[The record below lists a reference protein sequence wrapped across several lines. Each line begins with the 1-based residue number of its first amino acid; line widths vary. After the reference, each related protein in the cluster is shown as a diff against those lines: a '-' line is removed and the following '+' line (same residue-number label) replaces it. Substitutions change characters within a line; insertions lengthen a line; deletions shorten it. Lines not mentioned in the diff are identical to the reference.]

1 MATTISAAD
10 TFNQFRVESESCV
23 ARLRSE
29 LKQSWESLRGLLG
42 QQAEAFDHASKT
54 GFESVLLADLEKILE
69 SHAQQLL
76 IQPAQRY
83 RRERC
88 QQRVSEALSDC
99 DRAMEGVIGAMPE
112 FLNLTASEWLDMV
125 GEGHTSL
132 GSRFRLTWSR
142 KPRQI
147 CFRQNLLSGFHH
159 RRAMRLRLE
168 GRLMRLLAECSLEM
182 IVPWQSMLQIW
193 LPQLLSQR
201 GDVSGFHR
209 QAAYF
214 RHRLGAYEKRVAE
227 IMADFNK
234 WSAQFPERIAGH
246 APFQRRARRKPEDL
260 EKPAAQYFQQREY
273 LERQSRAVDA
283 AIDLEFRLAG
293 AERDIAGKAR
303 ETLHDIEREHRELL
317 RELGGVVK
325 WLEKR
330 DDHDSSTFPPAVV
343 NIISAANRLNAWT
356 QAVDRALYQVPET
369 VEVTSSLG
377 NKPPRF
383 WSNFRTQTPRSVFRQ
398 ALQRQDESVVREGL
412 SHLER
417 QHRSM
422 IREIERAREVVA
434 FAAETA
440 QLGKASDLQIER
452 EGIENARSLL
462 EFHRRQ
468 AQDIPPEVEKSLV
481 AAMAAGFLRTHT
493 LLESG
498 HFSVARQSVRYG
510 IPGAARK
517 MSVRFAEL
525 LREGAKFGTR
535 RGVELYRE
543 ALIRIGWSP
552 APTARIPHVVSR
564 VYLSRPGMVF
574 QPAKLPMIYERLFRL
589 DPVEDPRF
597 LIGRQDELNALAEAR
612 LLWEHDRESAV
623 VIVGERGSGKTSLL
637 NCAVQTSL
645 AGLDVVRSDFSKRLI
660 RADEMYDFIG
670 QVVKSRPDAVQQT
683 LNSGKRVI
691 ILEELE
697 RTYLRRVNHY
707 EALRALLNLISK
719 TSRNTL
725 WIISTNYFAFRLLN
739 ASLRLDPHFSHRINA
754 MAVDLE
760 HMREAILLRHNLS
773 GLRLRFA
780 PAPTQNPYVEGF
792 KKIAGVEA
800 DPEMEFFSALY
811 QESGGVF
818 RTAFALWQQHIDRA
832 DAGVLYMRYAGNA
845 QYENIVGCLTD
856 LDLFTLAAILQHGSL
871 TPEEHSIIFRIE
883 EATSN
888 AWLDNLLARGLIQPD
903 PGRTGL
909 RVVPEAGEIVR
920 RALFSRNVA

>member
-1 MATTISAAD
+1 MS
-10 TFNQFRVESESCV
+10 
-23 ARLRSE
+23 
-29 LKQSWESLRGLLG
+29 
-42 QQAEAFDHASKT
+42 
-54 GFESVLLADLEKILE
+54 LE
-69 SHAQQLL
+69 S
-76 IQPAQRY
+76 
-83 RRERC
+83 
-88 QQRVSEALSDC
+88 
-99 DRAMEGVIGAMPE
+99 
-112 FLNLTASEWLDMV
+112 
-125 GEGHTSL
+125 
-132 GSRFRLTWSR
+132 RF
-142 KPRQI
+142 
-147 CFRQNLLSGFHH
+147 
-159 RRAMRLRLE
+159 
-168 GRLMRLLAECSLEM
+168 MRLLAECSLEM

-193 LPQLLSQR
+193 LPQLLSPR
-201 GDVSGFHR
+201 GDAAGFCR
-209 QAAYF
+209 QAAQF
-214 RHRLGAYEKRVAE
+214 RHRLGAYEKRAAE
-227 IMADFNK
+227 ILDDFNR
-234 WSAQFPERIAGH
+234 WSAHFAEKIAGH
-246 APFQRRARRKPEDL
+246 APFQRRVVGKPEDL
-260 EKPAAQYFQQREY
+260 EKLAARYFHQREF
-273 LERQSRAVDA
+273 LERQSRAVDTE
-283 AIDLEFRLAG
+283 IDLEFRLG
-293 AERDIAGKAR
+293 ATEREITGKAR
-303 ETLHDIEREHRELL
+303 VTLHDIEREHRELL
-317 RELGGVVK
+317 SELGGVLK
-325 WLEKR
+325 WLEKW

-343 NIISAANRLNAWT
+343 NIISTTNRLNAWT
-356 QAVDRALYQVPET
+356 LAVDRALDQVPET
-369 VEVTSSLG
+369 IEITSRLG
-377 NKPPRF
+377 NKPAPFRR
-383 WSNFRTQTPRSVFRQ
+383 SFRTQTPRSVFRQ

-440 QLGKASDLQIER
+440 QLGKANDLQIER

-481 AAMAAGFLRTHT
+481 AALAAGFLRTHT

-498 HFSVARQSVRYG
+498 QFSVARQSARYG
-510 IPGAARK
+510 IPSAARK
-517 MSVRFAEL
+517 VSQRFAES
-525 LREGAKFGTR
+525 LREAAKLGTR

-552 APTARIPHVVSR
+552 APTARIPHVISR
-564 VYLSRPGMVF
+564 VHLSGAPGMDC
-574 QPAKLPMIYERLFRL
+574 QPAKLPMIYQRLFRL
-589 DPVEDPRF
+589 DPVEDLRF
-597 LIGRQDELNALAEAR
+597 LIGRQDEMNALAEAR
-612 LLWEHDRESAV
+612 LLWEHGRDAAV

-637 NCAVQTSL
+637 NCAAQTTL
-645 AGLDVVRSDFSKRLI
+645 AGLDVIRSDFSKRLI
-660 RADEMYDFIG
+660 REHEMYDFIG
-670 QVVKSRPDAVQQT
+670 RLVQSRPDAVQET
-683 LNSGKRVI
+683 LNSAKRVI

-697 RTYLRRVNHY
+697 RTYLRRVNHF

-754 MAVDLE
+754 MAVDRH

-780 PAPTQNPYVEGF
+780 PSPAQNPIVDGF
-792 KKIAGVEA
+792 KKMAGVEA
-800 DPEMEFFSALY
+800 DPEMEFFGALY

-832 DAGVLYMRYAGNA
+832 EAGLLYMRYAGNS
-845 QYENIVGCLTD
+845 QYENIVRSLTD

-883 EATSN
+883 QTTSN
-888 AWLDNLLARGLIQPD
+888 AGLDNLLARGLVQPD